1 MASDTEPKLQF
12 PSDPSI
18 SPRSK
23 WARVHA
29 AQRAI
34 KAWNEM
40 LPEISKQKEHGQEGG
55 DLGGIFIPDLGALHP
70 LKPVSAENPDKLP
83 PLPKGLQHGVSP
95 PKLREDPDKVA
106 IIGSGAAGLF
116 TGMIFDYL
124 NKYAT
129 DFHVDYDIL
138 EASSQPGGRL
148 FTYPFDPDTKTHLYY
163 DVGAMRFPDN
173 PVMKR

>member
-1 MASDTEPKLQF
+1 MEPSNEPKLQF
-12 PSDPSI
+12 PSEPNI
-18 SPRSK
+18 SVRSK

-34 KAWNEM
+34 KVWNGIVQEINQ
-40 LPEISKQKEHGQEGG
+40 PEGRDREGG
-55 DLGGIFIPDLGALHP
+55 ALDGIFIPDPEALHP
-70 LKPVSAENPDKLP
+70 LKPLSPESPDKLP
-83 PLPKGLQHGVSP
+83 PLPEGLRLGVSP
-95 PKLREDPDKVA
+95 PKESDGSEKVA

-124 NKYAT
+124 NQWAT

-138 EASSQPGGRL
+138 EASPRIGGRL
-148 FTYPFDPDTKTHLYY
+148 FTHFFDANQQLLYY
-163 DVGAMRFPDN
+163 DVGAMRFPEN